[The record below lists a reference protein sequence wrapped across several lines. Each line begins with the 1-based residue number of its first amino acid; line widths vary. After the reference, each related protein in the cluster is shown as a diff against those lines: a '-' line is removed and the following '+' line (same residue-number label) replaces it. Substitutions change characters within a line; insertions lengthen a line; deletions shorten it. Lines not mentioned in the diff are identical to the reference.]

1 MVMARI
7 YANCGKY
14 DQAIDELELV
24 LSLETHITVNTLK
37 LKHWIDP
44 LRDNPRF
51 KTLIKKYEDKINW

>member
-14 DQAIDELELV
+14 EEAIDELELV

-37 LKHWIDP
+37 FKHWLDP
-44 LRDNPRF
+44 LRDNPGF
-51 KTLIKKYEDKINW
+51 KQLLIDYAYMPDR

>member
-14 DQAIDELELV
+14 DEAIKELELV
-24 LSLETHITVNTLK
+24 LGLKTYITVNTLK

-44 LRDNPRF
+44 IRNHPDYIAL
-51 KTLIKKYEDKINW
+51 TKKYD